1 MSSNTALLVQGVTED
16 TPLWDEDDALDE
28 AEKQAAVGKPTK
40 SNAAAAKQV
49 PAATGAVIPSAKK
62 AKAKATAAKNSEEA
76 AAVSPDQHCCTTSP
90 IGLTIFP
97 TEE

>member
-1 MSSNTALLVQGVTED
+1 MTED

-40 SNAAAAKQV
+40 SSAAAAKQV

-62 AKAKATAAKNSEEA
+62 AKAKAAAAKNSEEA
-76 AAVSPDQHCCTTSP
+76 AAVSPYQHHSTTSP
-90 IGLTIFP
+90 IGLTYSPSKYINISR
-97 TEE
+97 TRHGC